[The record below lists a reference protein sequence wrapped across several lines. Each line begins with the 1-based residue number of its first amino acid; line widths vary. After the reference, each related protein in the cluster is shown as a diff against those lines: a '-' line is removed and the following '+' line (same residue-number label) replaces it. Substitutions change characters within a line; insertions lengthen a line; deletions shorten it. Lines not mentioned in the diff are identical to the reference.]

1 MGREDSK
8 NDVQANKTSSAL
20 IPTSGHNKQDKKGGK
35 SKLTRASK
43 FEEHIHLPLKD
54 KENTTPPG
62 SAGHSLRTP
71 IRTQFTSQQLPELST
86 TTKVPLKGEHT
97 VKDEIELYMPHDYSP
112 SKGRNFND
120 IGRPTLGMKERPK
133 SDGLIMS
140 KSATSF
146 METLSRKKS
155 NDPKKIKSPHDKKS
169 ENKTGSSE
177 NNIRGRVKNSAMLP
191 PPSSPLNVPRPG
203 PNKGSKVM
211 AAVTMFD
218 KKAKRAEAEAA
229 LDPKQIDTAFE
240 AVLVSPRY
248 LSLML
253 VNANS
258 KKDAR
263 NIPEDMR
270 QKMRSLKAAVK
281 ADFIKSHKA
290 EIAAPRSKGSLQK
303 DTCIYEQKHSSK
315 PSTPTAEEMS
325 AEDRRE
331 LESYVQAEGQK
342 METSGKRERPR
353 SRTFTFSKGDSP
365 LKKAKN
371 DSSSNDKKSSSIPKS
386 PSATALGK
394 RTITSTLSNAPKSV
408 LPEEYVSYLRRMKRP
423 DQVEVGKLHKLRLLL
438 RNETVSWVDNFIQ
451 LGGMTEIVDLLH
463 RIMQTEWRYVRPGLQ
478 SYENTL

>member
-1 MGREDSK
+1 MGREDPKS
-8 NDVQANKTSSAL
+8 NDLQTKKASSAL
-20 IPTSGHNKQDKKGGK
+20 IPASGHNKQDKKGGK
-35 SKLTRASK
+35 SKLTGASK
-43 FEEHIHLPLKD
+43 FEEHISLPPKD

-62 SAGHSLRTP
+62 SAGYSLRTP
-71 IRTQFTSQQLPELST
+71 IWTQFTSQQLPELST

-97 VKDEIELYMPHDYSP
+97 VKDEIELYMPQNYSP

-120 IGRPTLGMKERPK
+120 IGRPTLGTKERPK

-169 ENKTGSSE
+169 ENKTRSSE
-177 NNIRGRVKNSAMLP
+177 NNSRGHVKNFAMAP
-191 PPSSPLNVPRPG
+191 PASSPLNAPRPG

-229 LDPKQIDTAFE
+229 LDPKQIDVAFE
-240 AVLVSPRY
+240 AVLVSVRY
-248 LSLML
+248 LSLIITS
-253 VNANS
+253 ANF

-290 EIAAPRSKGSLQK
+290 EIAAPSSKESLQK
-303 DTCIYEQKHSSK
+303 DTCIYEPKHSSK

-342 METSGKRERPR
+342 TETSGKRERPR

-371 DSSSNDKKSSSIPKS
+371 DSTSNEKKSSSIPKS
-386 PSATALGK
+386 PSSTALGK
-394 RTITSTLSNAPKSV
+394 RTTTSTLGNAPKSA
-408 LPEEYVSYLRRMKRP
+408 LPEEFVSYLRKMKRP

-438 RNETVSWVDNFIQ
+438 RNETVSWVDNFIR

-463 RIMQTEWRYVRPGLQ
+463 RIMQTEWRYV
-478 SYENTL
+478 